1 MRPISE
7 RQYEFSPR
15 KGKDWNKLYAL
26 NDAIEDAMTSWLH
39 ILDKGRPRPIREI
52 RTGAADAI
60 MFTDGS
66 WPEPGDLPGTMPM
79 VGGVV
84 MSWWRAAPTGFSIVV
99 PANLIRTWLPRE
111 NQIALVEIFAAV
123 LIMAHFGHELANK
136 RVILLVDSECAL
148 DALIK
153 GQSKFSDVIKLVK
166 IFWDL
171 VADHQVDVYLDR
183 VSTDANPSDGLSRG
197 REEEA
202 EGWGWV
208 LENPRFPD
216 ALESTRAGA

>member
-1 MRPISE
+1 
-7 RQYEFSPR
+7 
-15 KGKDWNKLYAL
+15 
-26 NDAIEDAMTSWLH
+26 
-39 ILDKGRPRPIREI
+39 
-52 RTGAADAI
+52 
-60 MFTDGS
+60 
-66 WPEPGDLPGTMPM
+66 
-79 VGGVV
+79 
-84 MSWWRAAPTGFSIVV
+84 VV